1 MKDPA
6 CVVCDKE
13 PVWSWTDTH
22 GIAQCRCGTPYR
34 LYHYEGEGADSKLV
48 EKPPT
53 CCVMPEWIPLLRRYV
68 ADTGKII
75 PGGHS
80 FPGGQELAQP
90 SDERAFSKWCDD
102 HRSEIPKRKEKE
114 AA

>member
-1 MKDPA
+1 MKHETTCA
-6 CVVCDKE
+6 VCDTHN
-13 PVWSWTDTH
+13 PVWAWTDTH

-34 LYHYEGEGADSKLV
+34 LYHYDAENNSVDKAPE
-48 EKPPT
+48 
-53 CCVMPEWIPLLRRYV
+53 CCVMPAWIPLLRRYR

-80 FPGGQELAQP
+80 FDGGQERAQP
-90 SDERAFSKWCDD
+90 SDFRAFNEWCDA
-102 HRSEIPKRKEKE
+102 HRSEIPKREEKE